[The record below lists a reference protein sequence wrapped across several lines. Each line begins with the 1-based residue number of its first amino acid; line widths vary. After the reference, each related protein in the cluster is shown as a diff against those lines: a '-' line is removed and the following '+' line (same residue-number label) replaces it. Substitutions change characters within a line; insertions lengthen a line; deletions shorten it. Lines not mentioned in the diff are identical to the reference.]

1 MSNKLSDNVCFT
13 LYSATNALIRAFRP
27 ILEAYDLTY
36 PQYIVMHSLWYNNQ
50 VSLKALSHDT
60 HLDSGTLTPIVKRLE
75 TKGLLTRQVS
85 NEDERKKVIS
95 LTEQG
100 MQLKVDAEELT
111 AKLMARSNMSLER
124 IELLRELTLELHT
137 DLTKTDLT
145 KTDLTKG

>member
-1 MSNKLSDNVCFT
+1 MSNNLSDNVCFT

-111 AKLMARSNMSLER
+111 AKLMARSNMSVER

-145 KTDLTKG
+145 KS

>member
-1 MSNKLSDNVCFT
+1 M
-13 LYSATNALIRAFRP
+13 
-27 ILEAYDLTY
+27 
-36 PQYIVMHSLWYNNQ
+36 
-50 VSLKALSHDT
+50 SLKALSHDT
-60 HLDSGTLTPIVKRLE
+60 HLDSCTLTPIVKRLE

-137 DLTKTDLT
+137 DLTKADLT
-145 KTDLTKG
+145 KS

>member
-137 DLTKTDLT
+137 DLTKTDLS
-145 KTDLTKG
+145 KS

>member
-75 TKGLLTRQVS
+75 SKGLLTRQVS
-85 NEDERKKVIS
+85 SEDERKKVIS

-100 MQLKVDAEELT
+100 MQLKVDAEQLT

-145 KTDLTKG
+145 KS

>member
-1 MSNKLSDNVCFT
+1 MSNNLSDNVCFT

-111 AKLMARSNMSLER
+111 AKLMVRSNMSVER

-145 KTDLTKG
+145 KS

>member
-1 MSNKLSDNVCFT
+1 MSNNLSDNVCFT

-100 MQLKVDAEELT
+100 MQLKIDAEELT
-111 AKLMARSNMSLER
+111 AKLMARSNMSSER

-145 KTDLTKG
+145 KG

>member
-27 ILEAYDLTY
+27 ILETYDLTY

-75 TKGLLTRQVS
+75 SKGLLTRQVS

-145 KTDLTKG
+145 KS

>member
-1 MSNKLSDNVCFT
+1 MSNNLSDNVCFT

-85 NEDERKKVIS
+85 SEDERKKVIS

-137 DLTKTDLT
+137 DLTKS
-145 KTDLTKG
+145 

>member
-1 MSNKLSDNVCFT
+1 MSNNLSDNVCFT

-75 TKGLLTRQVS
+75 SKGLLTRQVS
-85 NEDERKKVIS
+85 SEDERKKVIS

-100 MQLKVDAEELT
+100 MQLKIDAEELST
-111 AKLMARSNMSLER
+111 KLMARSNMSLER

-145 KTDLTKG
+145 KG

>member
-1 MSNKLSDNVCFT
+1 MSNNLSDNVCFT

-145 KTDLTKG
+145 KG

>member
-1 MSNKLSDNVCFT
+1 
-13 LYSATNALIRAFRP
+13 
-27 ILEAYDLTY
+27 
-36 PQYIVMHSLWYNNQ
+36 MHSLWYNNQ

-75 TKGLLTRQVS
+75 SKGLLTRQVS

-111 AKLMARSNMSLER
+111 AKLMARSNMSVER

-145 KTDLTKG
+145 KS

>member
-75 TKGLLTRQVS
+75 AKGLLTRQVS
-85 NEDERKKVIS
+85 SEDERKKVIS

-145 KTDLTKG
+145 KS

>member
-145 KTDLTKG
+145 KG

>member
-1 MSNKLSDNVCFT
+1 MSNNLSDNVCFT

-124 IELLRELTLELHT
+124 IELLRELTLELYT

-145 KTDLTKG
+145 KS

>member
-1 MSNKLSDNVCFT
+1 MSNNLSDNVCFT

-75 TKGLLTRQVS
+75 AKGLLTRQVS

-100 MQLKVDAEELT
+100 MQLKIDAEELT
-111 AKLMARSNMSLER
+111 AKLMARSNMSMER

-137 DLTKTDLT
+137 DLIKD
-145 KTDLTKG
+145 

>member
-1 MSNKLSDNVCFT
+1 MSNNLSDNVCFT

-75 TKGLLTRQVS
+75 AKGLLTRQVS

-100 MQLKVDAEELT
+100 MQLKIDAEELST
-111 AKLMARSNMSLER
+111 KLMARSNMSMER

-137 DLTKTDLT
+137 DLTKD
-145 KTDLTKG
+145 

>member
-75 TKGLLTRQVS
+75 SKGLLTRQVS

-124 IELLRELTLELHT
+124 IELLRELTLELYT

-145 KTDLTKG
+145 KS

>member
-1 MSNKLSDNVCFT
+1 MSNNLSDNVCFT

-75 TKGLLTRQVS
+75 SKGLLTRQVS
-85 NEDERKKVIS
+85 SEDERKKVIS

-145 KTDLTKG
+145 KD

>member
-75 TKGLLTRQVS
+75 SKGLLTRQVS

-100 MQLKVDAEELT
+100 IQLKVDAEELT

-145 KTDLTKG
+145 KS

>member
-1 MSNKLSDNVCFT
+1 
-13 LYSATNALIRAFRP
+13 
-27 ILEAYDLTY
+27 
-36 PQYIVMHSLWYNNQ
+36 MHSLWYNNQ

-75 TKGLLTRQVS
+75 SKGLLTRQVS

-111 AKLMARSNMSLER
+111 AKLMARSNMSVER
-124 IELLRELTLELHT
+124 IELVRELTLELHT

-145 KTDLTKG
+145 KS

>member
-1 MSNKLSDNVCFT
+1 MSNNLSDNVCFT

-75 TKGLLTRQVS
+75 AKGLLTRQVS
-85 NEDERKKVIS
+85 SEDERKKVIS

-145 KTDLTKG
+145 KS

>member
-1 MSNKLSDNVCFT
+1 MSNNLSDNVCFT

-50 VSLKALSHDT
+50 VSLKELSNDT

-85 NEDERKKVIS
+85 SEDERRKVIS

-137 DLTKTDLT
+137 DLTKD
-145 KTDLTKG
+145 

>member
-1 MSNKLSDNVCFT
+1 MSNNLSDNVCFT

-75 TKGLLTRQVS
+75 AKGLLTRQVS

-100 MQLKVDAEELT
+100 MQLKIDAEELT
-111 AKLMARSNMSLER
+111 AKLMARSNMSMER

-145 KTDLTKG
+145 KG

>member
-1 MSNKLSDNVCFT
+1 MSNNLSDNVCFT

-36 PQYIVMHSLWYNNQ
+36 PQYIVMHSLWYKNQ

-100 MQLKVDAEELT
+100 MQLKTDAEALT

-145 KTDLTKG
+145 KD

>member
-1 MSNKLSDNVCFT
+1 MSNNLSDNVCFT

-75 TKGLLTRQVS
+75 SKGLLTRQVS
-85 NEDERKKVIS
+85 SEDERKKVIS

-100 MQLKVDAEELT
+100 IQLKVDAEELT

-145 KTDLTKG
+145 KG

>member
-1 MSNKLSDNVCFT
+1 MSNNLSDNVCFT

-75 TKGLLTRQVS
+75 AKGLLTRQVS

-100 MQLKVDAEELT
+100 MQLKIDAEELST
-111 AKLMARSNMSLER
+111 KLMARSNMSLER

-145 KTDLTKG
+145 KG

>member
-145 KTDLTKG
+145 KS

>member
-36 PQYIVMHSLWYNNQ
+36 PQYIVMHSLWYKNQ

-100 MQLKVDAEELT
+100 MQLKTDAEALT

-137 DLTKTDLT
+137 DLTKTELT
-145 KTDLTKG
+145 KD

>member
-1 MSNKLSDNVCFT
+1 MPWYTVSSD
-13 LYSATNALIRAFRP
+13 LILPSLIRAFRP
-27 ILEAYDLTY
+27 VLEAYDLTY

-50 VSLKALSHDT
+50 VSLKALSHDS

-75 TKGLLTRQVS
+75 AKGLLTRQVS
-85 NEDERKKVIS
+85 SEDERKKVIS

-100 MQLKVDAEELT
+100 MQLKIDAEELT
-111 AKLMARSNMSLER
+111 AKLMARSNMSMER

-145 KTDLTKG
+145 KS

>member
-1 MSNKLSDNVCFT
+1 MSNNLSDNVCFT

-75 TKGLLTRQVS
+75 AKGLLTRQVS
-85 NEDERKKVIS
+85 SEDERKKVIS

-100 MQLKVDAEELT
+100 IQLKVDAEELT

-145 KTDLTKG
+145 KS

>member
-1 MSNKLSDNVCFT
+1 MSNNLSDNVCFT

-75 TKGLLTRQVS
+75 SKGLLTRQVS
-85 NEDERKKVIS
+85 SEDERKKVIS

-111 AKLMARSNMSLER
+111 AKLMARSNMSVER

-145 KTDLTKG
+145 KS

>member
-1 MSNKLSDNVCFT
+1 MCFT

-50 VSLKALSHDT
+50 VSLKELSNDT

-85 NEDERKKVIS
+85 SEDERKKVIS

-137 DLTKTDLT
+137 DLTKD
-145 KTDLTKG
+145 

>member
-75 TKGLLTRQVS
+75 SKGLLTRQVS

-137 DLTKTDLT
+137 DLTKTYLT
-145 KTDLTKG
+145 KS